1 MARFSGGPEA
11 ALREAGAKNVG
22 CGVTNRWPCGFLP
35 VEIGRKATTM
45 EVRVRQVDGV
55 KFSVQSRSHTVLCDQ
70 PAENGGQDS
79 GMTPPEFLLASLGS
93 CAAFYAVQYLKARK
107 LALGGVEVSVT
118 AEKLK
123 QPARVGNFRVQVT
136 CPVPLTAD
144 QEAGLMRS
152 VESCLIHNTL
162 LSPPEM
168 RIELTTSEAAPCPA

>member
-1 MARFSGGPEA
+1 
-11 ALREAGAKNVG
+11 
-22 CGVTNRWPCGFLP
+22 
-35 VEIGRKATTM
+35 M

-123 QPARVGNFRVQVT
+123 QPARVGIFRVQVT

-168 RIELTTSEAAPCPA
+168 RIELTTSEAAPYPA

>member
-1 MARFSGGPEA
+1 
-11 ALREAGAKNVG
+11 
-22 CGVTNRWPCGFLP
+22 
-35 VEIGRKATTM
+35 M